1 MTNTVYAYMGAI
13 VAIFVASLVIQ
24 FSLMSDEPVKENKQ
38 KEENKEIMRKNKRL
52 FARA

>member
-1 MTNTVYAYMGAI
+1 MGAI

-38 KEENKEIMRKNKRL
+38 KEENKETANLNEGK
-52 FARA
+52 